1 MTVAERNVADATAV
15 SAGGTVRTSIVLP
28 AYNERENVGPLIE
41 ELLETFAGP
50 EAAPYAPIEIV
61 VVDDG
66 STDGTR
72 ELLRDLAEEIGRL
85 RVVLLRR
92 NFGQSAALAAG
103 IDHAMGEWIV
113 TMDAD
118 GQNDPADVP
127 ELLSTLAEGYDCVSG
142 WRRDRSDPL
151 SKTVPSAIQT
161 RLAWVTGPD
170 IHDFGCT
177 LKAYRADALRD
188 IDLYGEG
195 HRYIPAKLYK
205 RGYRITERPVSHRER
220 TAGETKY
227 GWARLFKGSIDL
239 LFHVFWNRYSTRPIH
254 FLGTVGLLMT
264 IIGGL
269 IGVHAVLIR
278 VVYGIPLSPRLPR
291 LILVVALVLFGFQLL
306 MFGFL
311 AEMLTKRHYADEK
324 TYRIERVYGREP
336 IATEPSGRPERETE

>member
-1 MTVAERNVADATAV
+1 VTIAEREV
-15 SAGGTVRTSIVLP
+15 SDVGGLPTGELARTSIVLP
-28 AYNERENVGPLIE
+28 AYNERENIRPLIE
-41 ELLETFAGP
+41 ELLETFSRS
-50 EAAPYAPIEIV
+50 ETAPHSPIEII

-72 ELLRDLAEEIGRL
+72 ALLSDLAAEIPQL
-85 RVVLLRR
+85 RAVLLRR

-103 IDHAMGEWIV
+103 IDHATGEWIV

-118 GQNDPADVP
+118 GQNAPDDIP
-127 ELLSTLAEGYDCVSG
+127 ELLSVLSEGYDCVSG
-142 WRRDRSDPL
+142 WRTDRSDPL

-161 RLAWVTGPD
+161 RLAWITGPD

-188 IDLYGEG
+188 IDLHGEG

-227 GWARLFKGSIDL
+227 GFSRLIKGSIDL

-254 FLGTVGLLMT
+254 FLGSSGLLLMA
-264 IIGGL
+264 IGGL

-278 VVYGIPLSPRLPR
+278 LVFGVPLGPRLPR
-291 LILVVALVLFGFQLL
+291 LILTVALVLFGFQLL
-306 MFGFL
+306 MFGVL
-311 AEMLTKRHYADEK
+311 AEMLAKRHYADEK
-324 TYRIERVYGREP
+324 TYRIDRIHGRE
-336 IATEPSGRPERETE
+336 ATDDPPARPEDEIE